1 MSKYGFW
8 MFLAIK
14 VGIIASHVTPAPETK
29 NAEVNC
35 GQGSVLSAQNLQ
47 FLMDELKKK
56 GLRAWLKKE
65 EKKKERHYFK
75 KNDKE
80 QH

>member
-1 MSKYGFW
+1 

-14 VGIIASHVTPAPETK
+14 VGIIASHVTPAPEKQTQK
-29 NAEVNC
+29 WTAAK
-35 GQGSVLSAQNLQ
+35 AQSYPPRT
-47 FLMDELKKK
+47 FSFWWMSWKKM

-65 EKKKERHYFK
+65 EKKERHYLFK